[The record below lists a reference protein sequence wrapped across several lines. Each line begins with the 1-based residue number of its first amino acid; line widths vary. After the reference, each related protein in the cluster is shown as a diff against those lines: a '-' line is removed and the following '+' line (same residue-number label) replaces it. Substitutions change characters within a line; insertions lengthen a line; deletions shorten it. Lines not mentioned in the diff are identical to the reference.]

1 MNRARAATFPSSRVG
16 VVPVRVCWGLRPV
29 PPSPHPPRAR
39 VEGGAAQRHYL
50 TLKPKKFILPSLP
63 SVLALLSFLP
73 PSVGPPLG
81 RAPLRFSSL
90 GVSVNGVSHAGK
102 FREIS
107 QTLRFCCV
115 TLRAA
120 SSLPNSTGS
129 VLETYF
135 SLGGGRDTPPPAQVP
150 EGRTAITKTRARQ
163 RRRKGNK
170 TWTLDT
176 S

>member
-16 VVPVRVCWGLRPV
+16 WFRSVSAGASAL
-29 PPSPHPPRAR
+29 SPLASPRAR
-39 VEGGAAQRHYL
+39 ARGRRRSAAPLSYL
-50 TLKPKKFILPSLP
+50 EAQEIHPALPALGP
-63 SVLALLSFLP
+63 RTALLP
-73 PSVGPPLG
+73 PPLG
-81 RAPLRFSSL
+81 RATSRSAPLLSSL

>member
-29 PPSPHPPRAR
+29 HPRLTPRAR

-73 PSVGPPLG
+73 PSVGPP
-81 RAPLRFSSL
+81 RAPLLSSL
-90 GVSVNGVSHAGK
+90 GVSENGVSHAFGK

-107 QTLRFCCV
+107 QNISYDSACCV
-115 TLRAA
+115 TERAA

-129 VLETYF
+129 VLETY
-135 SLGGGRDTPPPAQVP
+135 SHLGVGETPHRQHRSRRDGNNENSRQAAAQ
-150 EGRTAITKTRARQ
+150 E
-163 RRRKGNK
+163 RKQD
-170 TWTLDT
+170 LDFDT